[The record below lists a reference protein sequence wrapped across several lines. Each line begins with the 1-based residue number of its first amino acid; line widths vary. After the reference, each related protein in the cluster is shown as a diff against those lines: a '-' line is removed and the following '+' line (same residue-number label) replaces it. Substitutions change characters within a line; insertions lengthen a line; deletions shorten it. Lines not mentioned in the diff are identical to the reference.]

1 MNKKWLK
8 LMAVIGAFLL
18 FSVLLVLVQKL
29 IVPEEWLKNYSLN
42 CVMIILQEVV
52 IISLFVLL
60 AAKVFKIKINL
71 GRKNV
76 VKGIFWYG
84 LVLCIAVVV
93 NFVTSYI
100 APEKSIPAALPL
112 VLLTLVAYMLV
123 GVQEEVS
130 FRGIL
135 FGVCRE
141 YFGESKKG
149 IYLSVLIS
157 ALTFGC
163 MHLSN
168 LLVYPSLVVAT
179 ITQVIYAAEVGII
192 FAVTYYRSG
201 NLLPCI
207 ILHGLID
214 FAASFWLCFADNVN
228 DALNVQN
235 TTDIDIA
242 SALGSIAICLPF
254 VVSGL
259 WQLRT
264 VFKNREADRVTKEAS
279 D

>member
-29 IVPEEWLKNYSLN
+29 IVPEEWLKNYTLN

-71 GRKNV
+71 GGKNV

-264 VFKNREADRVTKEAS
+264 VFKNREA
-279 D
+279 